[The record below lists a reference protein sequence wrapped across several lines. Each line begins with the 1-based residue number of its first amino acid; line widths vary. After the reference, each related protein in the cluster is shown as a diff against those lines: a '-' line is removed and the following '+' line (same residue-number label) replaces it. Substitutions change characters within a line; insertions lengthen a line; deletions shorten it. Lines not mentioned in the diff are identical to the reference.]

1 MWLLHSTVQI
11 STLAVNRQV
20 WLQRHHSCI
29 CTASVLLNTF
39 YLLLPGKVIRDC
51 LGCLLLDFFLHG
63 FFFWKVY
70 FQVVLSTENWI
81 ICSKS
86 GWILIEKKK
95 NLDTFFLNLL
105 KALKWIYLPISKG
118 DGAEKRFPE
127 ITRIRFQL
135 PDPFGSYLSQ
145 VPQSKHRTTFR
156 GKPKLFQSLSHV
168 SNSKLWE
175 GYKKVPCGQSQD
187 QCYCS
192 SV

>member
-1 MWLLHSTVQI
+1 M
-11 STLAVNRQV
+11 
-20 WLQRHHSCI
+20 
-29 CTASVLLNTF
+29 
-39 YLLLPGKVIRDC
+39 IRYC
-51 LGCLLLDFFLHG
+51 VGCLLLAFFFLHG

-70 FQVVLSTENWI
+70 FEVVQALFQAVNKLYCQQKTMNYLQQEWVDPNW
-81 ICSKS
+81 
-86 GWILIEKKK
+86 KK

-105 KALKWIYLPISKG
+105 KASKLLYLPISKW
-118 DGAEKRFPE
+118 DGAAKMFPK

-145 VPQSKHRTTFR
+145 VPQSRHATTFR
-156 GKPKLFQSLSHV
+156 GKQKLFQSLSHV

>member
-1 MWLLHSTVQI
+1 MWYQ
-11 STLAVNRQV
+11 
-20 WLQRHHSCI
+20 
-29 CTASVLLNTF
+29 
-39 YLLLPGKVIRDC
+39 

-70 FQVVLSTENWI
+70 FEVVPALFLAVNKLYCQQKAMNYLQQEWVDPNW
-81 ICSKS
+81 
-86 GWILIEKKK
+86 KK

-105 KALKWIYLPISKG
+105 KALKWHYLLISKG
-118 DGAEKRFPE
+118 DEAAKRFPE

-135 PDPFGSYLSQ
+135 LGPFGSYLSQ
-145 VPQSKHRTTFR
+145 VPQTKHATTFR
-156 GKPKLFQSLSHV
+156 GKQNLFQSLSHV

-187 QCYCS
+187 QCYRS